1 MLKKVK
7 TANNEA
13 YNENLKPDKS
23 SYFNLTL
30 GAKQSLQTF
39 KNGCNCNCTC
49 HYHEPNKIDSK
60 KMKRKII
67 LQRFEQI

>member
-1 MLKKVK
+1 MK
-7 TANNEA
+7 TANIEA
-13 YNENLKPDKS
+13 YNETLKPAKS

-49 HYHEPNKIDSK
+49 HYHEPNHKVDTK
-60 KMKRKII
+60 QMKRKII
-67 LQRFEQI
+67 LERFEQI